1 MGIQSFATFL
11 DSHLRGNDTKEQ
23 NVNLF
28 KTFTIATQCS
38 RISNKKSLPLDG
50 GGQVGVHP
58 VRYYV
63 VVNSVTL
70 KKLVSFIVSPVR
82 CLLSNGVKD
91 KNNHPPLTPP
101 IVRLSVRLSSRRR
114 LTTKSREG
122 NVCNSCSCRNL
133 NSNKCSFH
141 IFT

>member
-50 GGQVGVHP
+50 GGQVGV
-58 VRYYV
+58 
-63 VVNSVTL
+63 
-70 KKLVSFIVSPVR
+70 
-82 CLLSNGVKD
+82 KD

-101 IVRLSVRLSSRRR
+101 IVRLSSRRSQGR
-114 LTTKSREG
+114 GMSVIHVVAKILILINARSI
-122 NVCNSCSCRNL
+122 SL
-133 NSNKCSFH
+133 SNFK
-141 IFT
+141 INERG